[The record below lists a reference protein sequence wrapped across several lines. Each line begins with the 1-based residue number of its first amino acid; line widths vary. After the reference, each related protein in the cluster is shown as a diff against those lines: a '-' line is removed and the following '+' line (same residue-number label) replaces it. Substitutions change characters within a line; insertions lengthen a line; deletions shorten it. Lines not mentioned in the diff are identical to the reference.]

1 MIICEVTIEDVYE
14 LQKISKQTFEETFSH
29 SNTEENLKQ
38 YLRENLSVDK
48 LIKELSNSNSL
59 FYFAIDNNHICGYLK
74 LNLGKAQTE
83 INDDKGLEIER
94 IYVLK
99 EYLGKKVGQL
109 LYTKALAIAHEKHL
123 EYIWLGVWEENQR
136 AITFYKKNGFIEFDK
151 HIFKFGN
158 EEQTDIMMKFQL
170 KK

>member
-1 MIICEVTIEDVYE
+1 MPPLTHSGAEPLGSSRNEDKAGRAVSGNPKKIYRMIICEVTIEDVYE

-99 EYLGKKVGQL
+99 EYLGKK
-109 LYTKALAIAHEKHL
+109 
-123 EYIWLGVWEENQR
+123 
-136 AITFYKKNGFIEFDK
+136 
-151 HIFKFGN
+151 
-158 EEQTDIMMKFQL
+158 
-170 KK
+170 

>member
-74 LNLGKAQTE
+74 LNLGKA
-83 INDDKGLEIER
+83 
-94 IYVLK
+94 LK
-99 EYLGKKVGQL
+99 YPHFTRPL
-109 LYTKALAIAHEKHL
+109 LR
-123 EYIWLGVWEENQR
+123 VFN
-136 AITFYKKNGFIEFDK
+136 
-151 HIFKFGN
+151 
-158 EEQTDIMMKFQL
+158 
-170 KK
+170 